1 MSSSKVFEFKNDDVE
16 GLATLES
23 IANADKLNEW
33 MFSEVAPYASGRVLE
48 IGSGIG
54 NISKFCIVND
64 WDITLSDIRDHYCD
78 MLKEKFS
85 SHKNLRDVLNLDLVH
100 PDFENIYSDKIGSYD
115 FVFAL
120 NVVEHI
126 EEHELALKNAKKLLT
141 DSGKVFILVPAFQ
154 QLYNQFDKELYHYR
168 RYTKKSLELVIQNA
182 GFKNEK
188 SFYFNAAGIP
198 GWVLYGGILKHK
210 IIPSGQMKVFNNLV
224 PIFRILDKILLKRVG
239 LSTIIVARK

>member
-1 MSSSKVFEFKNDDVE
+1 MSGSKVFEFKEDDVE

-33 MFSEVAPYASGRVLE
+33 MFNELAPFASGRVLE

-54 NISKFCIVND
+54 NISQFCIVND

-85 SHKNLRDVLNLDLVH
+85 TYKNLRGVLNIDLVH
-100 PDFENIYSDKIGSYD
+100 PDFEKLYIKQIGTYD

-141 DSGKVFILVPAFQ
+141 STGRVFILVPAYQ

-168 RYTKKSLELVIQNA
+168 RYTKKSLRLVMSKA
-182 GFKNEK
+182 GLKNEK

-210 IIPSGQMKVFNNLV
+210 IIPSGQMKIFNSLV
-224 PIFRILDKILLKRVG
+224 PIFKIIDKILLKKVG
-239 LSTIIVARK
+239 LSTITVAKK